1 MTGGIEMKVAL
12 LGATGRVG
20 QLVHKK
26 LGDKD
31 VEVTVLVRD
40 ASRVHTPANII
51 EGDARDY
58 DRIAQTIKHVD
69 VVISCLSTDKSDVLS
84 DVTPKLI
91 RAMKHAKIQRIITI
105 GTAGI
110 LQSREDPR
118 KLRFQTD
125 ESKRGLTRAS
135 LEHEK
140 AWQALLLSNLDWTIV
155 CPTYLPDGEE
165 KGDFRIE
172 EDFLPIDGKMI
183 STADTAQ
190 FVCDVLFEHLHSKK
204 RVGISY

>member
-1 MTGGIEMKVAL
+1 MKVAL
-12 LGATGRVG
+12 FGATGRVG
-20 QLVHKK
+20 QLVHQK
-26 LGDKD
+26 LGDAN
-31 VEVTVLVRD
+31 VEVTALVRD
-40 ASRVHTPANII
+40 PSRLHSPAKTIV
-51 EGDARDY
+51 GDARNYEKIVETLQDA
-58 DRIAQTIKHVD
+58 DA
-69 VVISCLSTDKSDVLS
+69 VISCLSTDKSDVLS

-91 RAMKHAKIQRIITI
+91 RAMKHAHLQRIITI

-110 LQSREDPR
+110 LQSREEPR

-165 KGDFRIE
+165 KGTYRVE
-172 EDFLPIDGKMI
+172 ENFLPLDGKLI
-183 STADTAQ
+183 STADTAN
-190 FVCDVLFEHLHSKK
+190 FVCEVFKKQLHSKK